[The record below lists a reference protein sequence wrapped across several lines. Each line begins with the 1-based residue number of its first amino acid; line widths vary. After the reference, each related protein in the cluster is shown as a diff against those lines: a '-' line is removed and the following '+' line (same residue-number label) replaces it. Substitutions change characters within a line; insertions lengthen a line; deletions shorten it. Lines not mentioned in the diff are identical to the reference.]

1 MSNRKMN
8 TSFQNDSIF
17 SFKRAVY
24 DHFLE
29 QFRTEGEKTLL
40 KVTLLSFNLNMDTD
54 KLKKI
59 FYYLD
64 FLFLRTMQC

>member
-40 KVTLLSFNLNMDTD
+40 KRHFSVLTSIWIQIN
-54 KLKKI
+54 
-59 FYYLD
+59 
-64 FLFLRTMQC
+64 